1 MISRLCCPVC
11 DSTYLHQIAVFAGF
25 RREEDE
31 PESLTVA
38 VDKTGVR
45 TSLGRLADRRDEA
58 LIYFVCEQCTPNDR
72 WNVPN
77 PEFALRIYQHKGETL
92 LEWGNKRPVELDPT

>member
-1 MISRLCCPVC
+1 MISRLCCPLC

-25 RREEDE
+25 RRVEDE

-45 TSLGRLADRRDEA
+45 TSIGSLADRRDEVV
-58 LIYFVCEQCTPNDR
+58 LYFACEQCTPEST
-72 WNVPN
+72 WAVP
-77 PEFALRIYQHKGETL
+77 EAELSLRIYQHKGETI
-92 LEWGNKRPVELDPT
+92 LEWFDKQPVELDPA

>member
-1 MISRLCCPVC
+1 MSLAYSGLS
-11 DSTYLHQIAVFAGF
+11 STPTDDL
-25 RREEDE
+25 
-31 PESLTVA
+31 
-38 VDKTGVR
+38 
-45 TSLGRLADRRDEA
+45 
-58 LIYFVCEQCTPNDR
+58 PNDR

>member
-1 MISRLCCPVC
+1 MTTRLCCPKC

-25 RREEDE
+25 RRVEDE

-45 TSLGRLADRRDEA
+45 TSIGSLADRRDEVV
-58 LIYFVCEQCTPNDR
+58 LYFACEQCTPQDK
-72 WNVPN
+72 WSVPDS
-77 PEFALRIYQHKGETL
+77 ELSLRIYQHKGETL
-92 LEWGNKRPVELDPT
+92 LEWFDKQPVELDPA

>member
-1 MISRLCCPVC
+1 MISRLCCPFC

-25 RREEDE
+25 RRVEDE

-38 VDKTGVR
+38 IDKTGVR
-45 TSLGRLADRRDEA
+45 TSLGTLADRRDEV
-58 LIYFVCEQCTPNDR
+58 LLYFACEVCTPTDK

-92 LEWGNKRPVELDPT
+92 MEWGSKRPVELDPT